1 MAFNIGTYN
10 VRGLRD
16 FSKRNT
22 IFQFLRESSLN
33 IICLQETHSE
43 ISDTKSWEAEWGA
56 PIFFSHGTRQSS
68 GIAILLRDKYE
79 IMNHEN
85 NIPGRMMTI
94 SISIQNQL
102 IAISNIYSPNKNED
116 QVQFYKKV
124 YTILNTESFRNT
136 EIVLCGDFNLVLNP
150 TYDKKG
156 GLMQN
161 KSAIKVL
168 QEVIDDFN
176 M

>member
-22 IFQFLRESSLN
+22 IFQFLRESPLN

-43 ISDTKSWEAEWGA
+43 MSDTKSWEVEWGA

-94 SISIQNQL
+94 SINIQNQL
-102 IAISNIYSPNKNED
+102 IAISNIY
-116 QVQFYKKV
+116 
-124 YTILNTESFRNT
+124 
-136 EIVLCGDFNLVLNP
+136 
-150 TYDKKG
+150 
-156 GLMQN
+156 
-161 KSAIKVL
+161 
-168 QEVIDDFN
+168 
-176 M
+176 